1 MGDDE
6 LMEAI
11 ADNVGARKVP
21 PGLVRRKRSHLPAL
35 SPFGSLATGNVAA
48 TNEASAAV

>member
-11 ADNVGARKVP
+11 AENVGAQKVP
-21 PGLVRRKRSHLPAL
+21 PGLVRRKRAHPPVLAPDGSL
-35 SPFGSLATGNVAA
+35 SPGKPTAKEVPVPA
-48 TNEASAAV
+48 

>member
-11 ADNVGARKVP
+11 AENVGARKVP
-21 PGLVRRKRSHLPAL
+21 PGLVRRKRAHPPVLAPDGSL
-35 SPFGSLATGNVAA
+35 SPGTLTAKDLPVTA
-48 TNEASAAV
+48 